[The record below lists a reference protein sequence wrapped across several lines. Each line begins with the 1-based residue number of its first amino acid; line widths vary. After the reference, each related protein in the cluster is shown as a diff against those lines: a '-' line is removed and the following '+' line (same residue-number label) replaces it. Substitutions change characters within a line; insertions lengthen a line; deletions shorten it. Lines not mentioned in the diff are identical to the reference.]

1 MQQLLQQ
8 EQELVQEDES
18 YDAVPICGGNFY
30 TPVTDTINYLD
41 EVNYTI
47 GGRKYI
53 ENAD

>member
-1 MQQLLQQ
+1 MQQLLQ
-8 EQELVQEDES
+8 EQELIQEDES

-30 TPVTDTINYLD
+30 TPVIDTTYYTN
-41 EVNYTI
+41 EVSYTI